1 MTSIWRNLYALA
13 VWLVGTCAAWADVAP
28 DGGYGHGHMW
38 GGWGWGGMFLGP
50 LFGLFFI
57 AAIAVA
63 VVLVVRAISG
73 GAGGAG
79 RSGSR
84 AMYILDERFARGEID
99 REEYEERRRA
109 LTGD

>member
-1 MTSIWRNLYALA
+1 MAIAARLFTVTDRPSTQVEATEVDPAEHGVVVTSSAWPAHAGEGRRPL
-13 VWLVGTCAAWADVAP
+13 LVG
-28 DGGYGHGHMW
+28 
-38 GGWGWGGMFLGP
+38 
-50 LFGLFFI
+50 
-57 AAIAVA
+57 AVA

-73 GAGGAG
+73 GVGGAG
-79 RSGSR
+79 RTGSR